1 MMRSKINI
9 NQAVMEIYKVVCTQL
24 QVGDRPYR
32 GDISI
37 YRKPTRETK
46 ELCSPTSLTQMLHVW
61 NTYLHLDHYWGK
73 CNYIDIPYMEHLG
86 KDLGHH
92 LSIEL
97 LLCHPRCP
105 AGIVS
110 FCSMIFPA
118 INLHEL
124 LRVLWI
130 EDFP

>member
-1 MMRSKINI
+1 MFTNFT
-9 NQAVMEIYKVVCTQL
+9 NPDAPCMEYL
-24 QVGDRPYR
+24 
-32 GDISI
+32 
-37 YRKPTRETK
+37 PTK
-46 ELCSPTSLTQMLHVW
+46 
-61 NTYLHLDHYWGK
+61 LDHYWGK

-97 LLCHPRCP
+97 LLCHPRCL

-124 LRVLWI
+124 LRVL
-130 EDFP
+130 